1 MNRAGD
7 TLVEVVFAFAL
18 LGVIIGSAYSG
29 VIQAHRLAVSAQQR
43 TQATL
48 IASYESNALQAY
60 RQGQPWNS
68 SGGSPNFMNY
78 PLTVSTNDSFC
89 VLVQKDSQ
97 TQKNVFKMIKIDN
110 ANNCDNLAP
119 YLKAPSVNK
128 AVTIKFSKYKVVQPL
143 GSDFPGCT
151 GTSTPITDCLSI
163 KADVV
168 ISWIDPYGSI
178 QSVKKIVIL
187 SSNL

>member
-68 SGGSPNFMNY
+68 SGGSPNFMND

-89 VLVQKDSQ
+89 VLVQKYSP
-97 TQKNVFKMIKIDN
+97 TQNVFKMIKIDN

-128 AVTIKFSKYKVVQPL
+128 AVTIKFSKYKVIQP
-143 GSDFPGCT
+143 GSVGPDCT
-151 GTSTPITDCLSI
+151 DPSTPITDCLSI

-187 SSNL
+187 SSN

>member
-89 VLVQKDSQ
+89 VLVQKNSQ
-97 TQKNVFKMIKIDN
+97 TQNVFKMIKIDN

-128 AVTIKFSKYKVVQPL
+128 AVTIKFSKYKVVKS
-143 GSDFPGCT
+143 SDSVVPDCT
-151 GTSTPITDCLSI
+151 DLSTPITDCLSI

-187 SSNL
+187 SSN